1 MSAGSVNPD
10 GMNGVH
16 LNPGRLNLEQL
27 QRAVFDVVRQPLTED
42 ERMREQTLDGRST
55 REIAEEIVKP
65 NDRLT
70 SVERLEIYNRVYWF
84 RLLSSLAD
92 DFPGLREVIGQEAF
106 DKVLLGYLTEMP
118 SVSYTLRDLG
128 SRLETWLRAHPDL
141 ISSNERM
148 ALDMVKLE
156 WADIEAFDAAEY
168 PVLSQAELAS
178 LGEDPVFHLQPYLQ
192 LLDLAYP
199 VDELVLKVR
208 ETEDPETDISSN
220 VVMMDHS
227 ESAPRKQLPLP
238 KSKKIFLAVHR
249 QENMVYF
256 KRLKPEG
263 FALLRALQQGQP
275 LSQAIETSVDWSGK
289 KLERVMEQL
298 HDWFANW
305 SQLGWFCR
313 PPEKEPE
320 Q

>member
-1 MSAGSVNPD
+1 M
-10 GMNGVH
+10 
-16 LNPGRLNLEQL
+16 NLEQL
-27 QRAVFDVVRQPLTED
+27 QRAIFDVVRQPLTED
-42 ERMREQTLDGRST
+42 ERMREQMLDGRST
-55 REIAEEIVKP
+55 KAIAEEIVKP

-84 RLLSSLAD
+84 RLLSSLAE

-128 SRLETWLRAHPDL
+128 SRLESWLHAHPGL

-148 ALDMVKLE
+148 ALDMVRLE

-168 PVLSQAELAS
+168 PVLSQDELAS
-178 LGEDPVFHLQPYLQ
+178 LGEDPVFHLQPYIQ

-199 VDELVLKVR
+199 VDELLLKVR
-208 ETEDPETDISSN
+208 ETEEPETDISSN

-227 ESAPRKQLPLP
+227 ESPRKQLPLP
-238 KSKKIFLAVHR
+238 KGKKVFLAVHR

-263 FALLRALQQGQP
+263 FALLRAIQQGQP
-275 LSQAIETSVDWSGK
+275 LSQAIETSVNWSGK

-313 PPEKEPE
+313 PPTTEA
-320 Q
+320 

>member
-1 MSAGSVNPD
+1 M
-10 GMNGVH
+10 
-16 LNPGRLNLEQL
+16 NPGRMSLDQL

-55 REIAEEIVKP
+55 KAIAVEIVKP

-92 DFPGLREVIGQEAF
+92 DFPGLRAVIGQEAF
-106 DKVLLGYLTEMP
+106 DKVLLGYLTDMP

-128 SRLETWLRAHPDL
+128 SRLESWLRAHPDL

-148 ALDMVKLE
+148 ALDMVRLE

-168 PVLSQAELAS
+168 PVLSQTELAS

-199 VDELVLKVR
+199 VDELLLKVR

-227 ESAPRKQLPLP
+227 DDAPRTQLPLP
-238 KSKKIFLAVHR
+238 KAKKIFLAVHR

-263 FALLRALQQGQP
+263 FALLRAMQQGQP
-275 LSQAIETSVDWSGK
+275 LSQAIETSVNWSGK

-313 PPEKEPE
+313 PPEKESQP
-320 Q
+320 

>member
-1 MSAGSVNPD
+1 MSHGH
-10 GMNGVH
+10 M
-16 LNPGRLNLEQL
+16 NLEEL
-27 QRAVFDVVRQPLTED
+27 QRAVFDVVRQPLTEN

-55 REIAEEIVKP
+55 KAIAEEIVKP

-92 DFPGLREVIGQEAF
+92 DFPGLRAVIGHEAF

-118 SVSYTLRDLG
+118 SVSYTLRYLG
-128 SRLETWLRAHPDL
+128 SRLEAWLRAHPDL

-148 ALDMVKLE
+148 ALDMVRLE

-168 PVLSQAELAS
+168 PILSETELAS
-178 LGEDPVFHLQPYLQ
+178 LGEDPIFHLQPYLQ

-199 VDELVLKVR
+199 VDELLLKVR
-208 ETEDPETDISSN
+208 ETEEPETDISSN

-227 ESAPRKQLPLP
+227 ESAPRQQLPLP
-238 KSKKIFLAVHR
+238 KKKKVFLAVHR
-249 QENMVYF
+249 HENIVYF
-256 KRLKPEG
+256 KRLKPED
-263 FALLRALQQGQP
+263 FALLRAMQQGQP
-275 LSQAIETSVDWSGK
+275 LSQAIETSVNWSGK

>member
-1 MSAGSVNPD
+1 MSAGNV
-10 GMNGVH
+10 
-16 LNPGRLNLEQL
+16 NPGRMHGGHLDLEQL

-55 REIAEEIVKP
+55 KEIAEQIVKP

-92 DFPGLREVIGQEAF
+92 DFPGLRAVIGQEAF

-128 SRLETWLRAHPDL
+128 SRLETWLRAHPEF
-141 ISSNERM
+141 IAGNERM
-148 ALDMVKLE
+148 ALDMVRLE
-156 WADIEAFDAAEY
+156 WADIEAFDAAEF
-168 PVLSQAELAS
+168 PVLTQAELAN

-199 VDELVLKVR
+199 VDELLLKVR
-208 ETEDPETDISSN
+208 ETEEPETDISSN

-227 ESAPRKQLPLP
+227 ESVPLKQLPLP
-238 KSKKIFLAVHR
+238 KSKKVFLAVHR
-249 QENMVYF
+249 QENIVYF

-275 LSQAIETSVDWSGK
+275 LSQAIETSVNWSGR

-313 PPEKEPE
+313 PPEEE
-320 Q
+320 SQS

>member
-1 MSAGSVNPD
+1 MD
-10 GMNGVH
+10 GGRLNGGH
-16 LNPGRLNLEQL
+16 LNLEQL

-55 REIAEEIVKP
+55 KAIAEEIVKP

-128 SRLETWLRAHPDL
+128 SRLEAWLRQHPEL

-148 ALDMVKLE
+148 ALDMVRLE

-168 PVLSQAELAS
+168 PILSQAELAG

-199 VDELVLKVR
+199 VDQLLLKLR
-208 ETEDPETDISSN
+208 ETEEPETDISSN

-227 ESAPRKQLPLP
+227 DSAPRKRLPLP
-238 KSKKIFLAVHR
+238 KIKKVFLAVHR
-249 QENMVYF
+249 QENIVYF

-263 FALLRALQQGQP
+263 FALLRAIQEGQP
-275 LSQAIETSVDWSGK
+275 LSQAIETSVNWSGK

-305 SQLGWFCR
+305 SQLGWFCG
-313 PPEKEPE
+313 EKE
-320 Q
+320 

>member
-1 MSAGSVNPD
+1 MNPD
-10 GMNGVH
+10 HMNQGH
-16 LNPGRLNLEQL
+16 MNLDQL

-42 ERMREQTLDGRST
+42 ERMRDYTLDGRST
-55 REIAEEIVKP
+55 KAIAEEIVKP

-92 DFPGLREVIGQEAF
+92 DFPGLRAVIGQEQF
-106 DKVLLGYLTEMP
+106 DKVLLAYLTELP
-118 SVSYTLRDLG
+118 SQSYTLRDLG
-128 SRLETWLRAHPDL
+128 SRLETWLRAHPEF
-141 ISSNERM
+141 IAGNERM
-148 ALDMVKLE
+148 ALDMVRLE
-156 WADIEAFDAAEY
+156 WADIEAFDAAENS
-168 PVLSQAELAS
+168 VVSQNELAS
-178 LGEDPVFHLQPYLQ
+178 LGEDPVFHLQPNLV

-199 VDELVLKVR
+199 VDELLLKVR

-227 ESAPRKQLPLP
+227 DSAPRKQLPLP
-238 KSKKIFLAVHR
+238 KGKKVFLAVHR
-249 QENMVYF
+249 QQNIVYF

-263 FALLRALQQGQP
+263 FALLRALQQGQT

-305 SQLGWFCR
+305 SQLGWFCHPR
-313 PPEKEPE
+313 EDEA
-320 Q
+320 QQ

>member
-1 MSAGSVNPD
+1 MSQGHMD
-10 GMNGVH
+10 GGRLNGGH
-16 LNPGRLNLEQL
+16 LNLEQL

-55 REIAEEIVKP
+55 KAIAEEIVKP

-128 SRLETWLRAHPDL
+128 SRLEAWLREHPEL

-148 ALDMVKLE
+148 ALDMVRLE

-168 PVLSQAELAS
+168 PILSQAELAG

-199 VDELVLKVR
+199 VDQLLLKLR
-208 ETEDPETDISSN
+208 ETEEPETDISSN

-227 ESAPRKQLPLP
+227 DSAPRKRLPLP
-238 KSKKIFLAVHR
+238 KIKKVFLAVHR
-249 QENMVYF
+249 QENIVYF

-263 FALLRALQQGQP
+263 FALLRAIQEGQS
-275 LSQAIETSVDWSGK
+275 LSQAIETSVNWSGK

-313 PPEKEPE
+313 PPEKE
-320 Q
+320 

>member
-1 MSAGSVNPD
+1 M
-10 GMNGVH
+10 
-16 LNPGRLNLEQL
+16 NPGHMNLDQL

-42 ERMREQTLDGRST
+42 ERMRELTLDGRST
-55 REIAEEIVKP
+55 KAIAEEIVKP

-92 DFPGLREVIGQEAF
+92 DFPGLRAVIGQEQF
-106 DKVLLGYLTEMP
+106 DKVLLGYLTELP
-118 SVSYTLRDLG
+118 SQSYTLRDLG
-128 SRLETWLRAHPDL
+128 SRLETWLRAHPEF
-141 ISSNERM
+141 IAGNERM
-148 ALDMVKLE
+148 ALDMVRLE

-168 PVLSQAELAS
+168 PVLTQSELGS
-178 LGEDPVFHLQPYLQ
+178 LGEDPVFHLQPNLQ

-199 VDELVLKVR
+199 VDEFLLKVR

-227 ESAPRKQLPLP
+227 ENASRKQLPLP
-238 KSKKIFLAVHR
+238 QGKKVFLAVHR
-249 QENMVYF
+249 QQNIVYF

-263 FALLRALQQGQP
+263 FALLRALQQGQS

-313 PPEKEPE
+313 PPENEA
-320 Q
+320 QQ

>member
-1 MSAGSVNPD
+1 MNPST
-10 GMNGVH
+10 M
-16 LNPGRLNLEQL
+16 NLEQL

-42 ERMREQTLDGRST
+42 ERMREHTLDGRST
-55 REIAEEIVKP
+55 KAIAEEIVKP

-92 DFPGLREVIGQEAF
+92 DFPGLRAVIGQEKF
-106 DKVLLGYLTEMP
+106 DAVLHGYLTEMP

-128 SRLETWLRAHPDL
+128 SRLEKWLREHPEF
-141 ISSNERM
+141 ISGNERM
-148 ALDMVKLE
+148 ALDMVRLE
-156 WADIEAFDAAEY
+156 WADIEAFDAAEF
-168 PVLSQAELAS
+168 PVLTQAELAG

-199 VDELVLKVR
+199 VDELLLKVR

-227 ESAPRKQLPLP
+227 DSAPRKQLPLP
-238 KSKKIFLAVHR
+238 RGKKVFLAVHR
-249 QENMVYF
+249 QENVVYF

-263 FALLRALQQGQP
+263 FALLRAIQQGQP
-275 LSQAIETSVDWSGK
+275 LSQAIETSVNWSGK

-313 PPEKEPE
+313 PPKDEPKP
-320 Q
+320 

>member
-1 MSAGSVNPD
+1 MSQSQMNP
-10 GMNGVH
+10 GHENGGH
-16 LNPGRLNLEQL
+16 LNGGHLNLEQL
-27 QRAVFDVVRQPLTED
+27 QRAVFDVIRQPLTED

-55 REIAEEIVKP
+55 KTIAEEIVKP

-92 DFPGLREVIGQEAF
+92 DFPGLRAVIGQEAF
-106 DKVLLGYLTEMP
+106 EKVLLGYLTEMP

-128 SRLETWLRAHPDL
+128 SRLEKWLRAHPES
-141 ISSNERM
+141 IAAHERI
-148 ALDMVKLE
+148 ALDMVRLE

-168 PVLSQAELAS
+168 PILTQAELAS

-199 VDELVLKVR
+199 VDELLLKVR

-220 VVMMDHS
+220 IVMMDHS
-227 ESAPRKQLPLP
+227 DSAPRKQLPLP

-249 QENMVYF
+249 NENIVYF

-263 FALLRALQQGQP
+263 FALLRALQEGQP
-275 LSQAIETSVDWSGK
+275 LSQAIETSVNWSGK

-305 SQLGWFCR
+305 SGLGWFCR
-313 PPEKEPE
+313 AQENES
-320 Q
+320 QS

>member
-1 MSAGSVNPD
+1 
-10 GMNGVH
+10 MNRG
-16 LNPGRLNLEQL
+16 LMNLEQL
-27 QRAVFDVVRQPLTED
+27 QREMFDVIRQPLTED

-55 REIAEEIVKP
+55 KEIAEKIVKP

-92 DFPGLREVIGQEAF
+92 DFPGLRAVIGQEHF
-106 DKVLLGYLTEMP
+106 DKVLLGYLTDLP
-118 SVSYTLRDLG
+118 SKSYTLRDLG
-128 SRLETWLRAHPDL
+128 SRLEGWLREHPEF

-148 ALDMVKLE
+148 ALDMARLE
-156 WADIEAFDAAEY
+156 WSDIEAFDAAEF
-168 PVLSQAELAS
+168 PVLTQTELGA
-178 LGEDPVFHLQPYLQ
+178 LGEDPVFHLQPYLN

-199 VDELVLKVR
+199 VDELLLKAR
-208 ETEDPETDISSN
+208 ETEEPETDISSN

-227 ESAPRKQLPLP
+227 DSTPHKQLPLP
-238 KSKKIFLAVHR
+238 KGKKVFLAVHR
-249 QENMVYF
+249 QENIVYF

-275 LSQAIETSVDWSGK
+275 LSQAIETSVNWSGK

-313 PPEKEPE
+313 PPDKEAQP
-320 Q
+320 

>member
-1 MSAGSVNPD
+1 MD
-10 GMNGVH
+10 GGRLNGGH
-16 LNPGRLNLEQL
+16 LNLEQL

-55 REIAEEIVKP
+55 KAIAEEIVKP

-128 SRLETWLRAHPDL
+128 SRLEAWLREHPEL

-148 ALDMVKLE
+148 ALDMVRLE

-168 PVLSQAELAS
+168 PILSQAELAG

-199 VDELVLKVR
+199 VDQLLLKLR
-208 ETEDPETDISSN
+208 ETEEPETDISSN
-220 VVMMDHS
+220 VVMMNHS
-227 ESAPRKQLPLP
+227 DSAPRKRLPLP
-238 KSKKIFLAVHR
+238 KIKKVFLAVHR
-249 QENMVYF
+249 QENIVYF

-263 FALLRALQQGQP
+263 FALLRAIQQGQP
-275 LSQAIETSVDWSGK
+275 LSQAIETSVNWSGK

-313 PPEKEPE
+313 PLKKE
-320 Q
+320 

>member
-1 MSAGSVNPD
+1 MSQGHMNP
-10 GMNGVH
+10 GN
-16 LNPGRLNLEQL
+16 LNPGCMNLEQL

-55 REIAEEIVKP
+55 KAIAEEIVKP

-128 SRLETWLRAHPDL
+128 SRLESWLRAHPDL
-141 ISSNERM
+141 ISSNDRM
-148 ALDMVKLE
+148 ALDMVRLE

-168 PVLSQAELAS
+168 PVLSQAELAG
-178 LGEDPVFHLQPYLQ
+178 LGEDPVFHLQPNLQ

-199 VDELVLKVR
+199 VDELLLKVR

-227 ESAPRKQLPLP
+227 ESAPRKQIPLP
-238 KSKKIFLAVHR
+238 KSKKVFLAVHR
-249 QENMVYF
+249 QENIVYF

-275 LSQAIETSVDWSGK
+275 LSQAIETSVNWSGK

-313 PPEKEPE
+313 PPEKEAN

>member
-1 MSAGSVNPD
+1 MSAGN
-10 GMNGVH
+10 MNGSQ
-16 LNPGRLNLEQL
+16 LNLEDL

-55 REIAEEIVKP
+55 RTIAEEIVKP

-92 DFPGLREVIGQEAF
+92 DFPGLRAVIGQESF
-106 DKVLLGYLTEMP
+106 DAVLRGYLTEMP
-118 SVSYTLRDLG
+118 SVSFTLRDLG
-128 SRLETWLRAHPDL
+128 SRLEAWLRAHPQF
-141 ISSNERM
+141 IAGHERM
-148 ALDMVKLE
+148 ALDMVRLE
-156 WADIEAFDAAEY
+156 WADIEAFDAAEF
-168 PVLSQAELAS
+168 PGLTQAELAA

-199 VDELVLKVR
+199 VDEFLLKVR
-208 ETEDPETDISSN
+208 ETEEPETDISSN

-227 ESAPRKQLPLP
+227 DSAPPRQLPLP
-238 KSKKIFLAVHR
+238 KGKKVFLAVHR
-249 QENMVYF
+249 QENIVYF

-275 LSQAIETSVDWSGK
+275 LSQAIETSVNWSGK

-313 PPEKEPE
+313 PPKDES
-320 Q
+320 QS

>member
-1 MSAGSVNPD
+1 
-10 GMNGVH
+10 
-16 LNPGRLNLEQL
+16 
-27 QRAVFDVVRQPLTED
+27 VVRQPLTDD

-55 REIAEEIVKP
+55 KAIAEEIVKP

-84 RLLSSLAD
+84 RLLSSLAE

-128 SRLETWLRAHPDL
+128 SRLENWLRAHPEL

-148 ALDMVKLE
+148 ALDMVRLE

-168 PVLSQAELAS
+168 PVLTQDELAS

-199 VDELVLKVR
+199 VDELLLKVR
-208 ETEDPETDISSN
+208 ETEEPETDISSN

-227 ESAPRKQLPLP
+227 ESAPRKRLPLP
-238 KSKKIFLAVHR
+238 RSKKIFLAVHR

-275 LSQAIETSVDWSGK
+275 LSQAIETSVNWSGK
-289 KLERVMEQL
+289 KLEIVMEQL

-313 PPEKEPE
+313 PPEKETE